1 MTPLPLE
8 LLYRRLNT
16 EFDLLAKYSKAVIQK
31 PELRVNRMVFPLESR
46 VELDGIVSFLTRDG
60 AILSSPENSFMLTIR
75 RDYPFMKPGIRWL
88 TDIFHPNIAPPS
100 DGGVVCTRLLQE
112 WRADRTLLSLVEGIA
127 NLVEHPNMA
136 EPLHF
141 DSCMRARDF
150 FAAKGTG
157 P

>member
-1 MTPLPLE
+1 MM
-8 LLYRRLNT
+8 
-16 EFDLLAKYSKAVIQK
+16 AKCTRAKIQK
-31 PELRVNRMVFPLESR
+31 PELRVNRLLFPLEFKAVLVGIESFR
-46 VELDGIVSFLTRDG
+46 TMDGTV
-60 AILSSPENSFMLTIR
+60 LSSSENSFMLTIR

-127 NLVEHPNMA
+127 NLVEHPNTA

-141 DSCMRARDF
+141 DSCMKARDF
-150 FAAKGTG
+150 FAARGAL